1 VAAREIDGV
10 IEVIRENRRRFE
22 KFCYSLSD
30 EELARP
36 VPGTTWVVR
45 DFAAHLDTLDT
56 ALVAW
61 IQGAPP
67 ASRSAAGEPSLSS
80 AGSSGGATEEF
91 DVDAFNDAQVAERRG
106 WPLDRVFAEAAA
118 NRARLIEALSTLTD
132 DRMAA
137 PMHFPGDHKRQ
148 PADLPLNLFL
158 AGWAQH
164 DAMHVADMLKALPER
179 ARDPELKRWLDNPF
193 VAGYQAVMSGP
204 EREGV

>member
-1 VAAREIDGV
+1 VAEREIDGV
-10 IEVIRENRRRFE
+10 VEVIRENRRRFE
-22 KFCYSLSD
+22 EFCHSLSE
-30 EELARP
+30 EELMRP

-61 IQGAPP
+61 IQEVPT
-67 ASRSAAGEPSLSS
+67 ASRSGAARPTAEP
-80 AGSSGGATEEF
+80 AGSVTEEF

-106 WPLDRVFAEAAA
+106 WTLERVFAEAAA
-118 NRARLIEALSTLTD
+118 NRARLIEALLTLTD
-132 DRMAA
+132 ERMAA

-179 ARDPELKRWLDNPF
+179 AGDPELKRWLDNPF
-193 VAGYQAVMSGP
+193 VTGYQAVMSGP
-204 EREGV
+204 EREGA

>member
-1 VAAREIDGV
+1 VTEREIDGV
-10 IEVIRENRRRFE
+10 IAVIRENRRRFE
-22 KFCYSLSD
+22 EFCRSLSE
-30 EELARP
+30 EELTRP

-61 IQGAPP
+61 IQGVPRASQLAAAEDAP
-67 ASRSAAGEPSLSS
+67 SS
-80 AGSSGGATEEF
+80 AGSSGGAAGEF

-106 WPLDRVFAEAAA
+106 WPLERVFAEAAA

-132 DRMAA
+132 ERMAA

-179 ARDPELKRWLDNPF
+179 AGDLEIKRWLDNPF
-193 VAGYQAVMSGP
+193 VTGYQAVMSGP
-204 EREGV
+204 EREHT